1 MKPTP
6 FLLVTAVVEVA
17 AGLFLLVLPGVLLR
31 LLLGM
36 AQLPADVL
44 LVARW
49 VGVALLAIGVASG
62 MARDDRGGAAVRGI
76 LGAILVYN
84 VGAVARLLGQR
95 GGRAPPDRA
104 APVAGGGAAR
114 GPRRLGCAVPQR
126 RDGAGGPRVI
136 AERWRRGE

>member
-49 VGVALLAIGVASG
+49 VESPSSRSAWPAVWRVTTAAARPCVASSARFWCTTSAPSRSRSRGVGLHLTGLLLWPAVALHAVLAVWGALSLNAATAPG
-62 MARDDRGGAAVRGI
+62 DRG
-76 LGAILVYN
+76 
-84 VGAVARLLGQR
+84 
-95 GGRAPPDRA
+95 
-104 APVAGGGAAR
+104 
-114 GPRRLGCAVPQR
+114 
-126 RDGAGGPRVI
+126 
-136 AERWRRGE
+136 